1 MRVHLIKDSDV
12 GKETFSEVVDLLKAI
27 PGPIEFCYDSHNI
40 INFDVDDYVE
50 NKVLDQKVFEKSDR
64 PLAFY
69 SFSKKSSFSA
79 NLIEIF
85 AEEEYEPRPLKE
97 FRFPFFRRTSTWT
110 TLFDKC
116 NNYRTYNRI
125 PNNEFV
131 LLLTE
136 VSNTNN
142 WFASLDEKMPFNGF
156 IHTSD
161 WNHFIKCQDS
171 FPIAFEV
178 VALILQ
184 KHMFNDYNEARTS
197 VHVDP
202 IGCVNDLCLEKKNII
217 LKLRTA
223 DVCADCMTK
232 LKEKLSVADIQHALL
247 IMESLRVKMLFSQN
261 FKQNVPLSKLIMDE
275 RGKIYLPDFGNIEIK
290 LKPLEKTIY
299 KFYLA
304 HPEGVRFSDLKD
316 YKEELSKYYLSYIND
331 DDGDIDHVKR
341 VIDERIEKLVNIT
354 NNAAAE
360 KVAKIKVA
368 FVKAI
373 GEELAKHYYIQG
385 GNGEVKRVML
395 DRGLVG

>member
-1 MRVHLIKDSDV
+1 MKVHLIKDSDV
-12 GKETFSEVVDLLKAI
+12 EIDVFSEVVDLLRAI
-27 PGPIEFCYDSHNI
+27 PGPIEFCYDIYNAV
-40 INFDVDDYVE
+40 NFEVDDFVE
-50 NKVLDQKVFEKSDR
+50 NKVLDEEVFEKSDPPVKSYR
-64 PLAFY
+64 PNRI
-69 SFSKKSSFSA
+69 SSIKFFQ
-79 NLIEIF
+79 NF
-85 AEEEYEPRPLKE
+85 EEKEPRPLKK
-97 FRFPFFRRTSTWT
+97 FSFPFIRKTSTWN

-116 NNYRTYNRI
+116 ETYRNKNHI

-178 VALILQ
+178 IALVLQ
-184 KHMFNDYNEARTS
+184 KHMFNDYDQARTS
-197 VHVDP
+197 LHLNP
-202 IGCVNDLCLEKKNII
+202 IGCVNDLCAEKKNII

-223 DVCADCMTK
+223 DICADCMSK
-232 LKEKLSVADIQHALL
+232 LKNKLSIADIQHALL

-261 FKQNVPLSKLIMDE
+261 FKQNVPLSKLVMDE
-275 RGKIYLPDFGNIEIK
+275 SGKIILPEFGNIEIK

-304 HPEGVRFSDLKD
+304 HPEGVRFSDLRLYKD
-316 YKEELSKYYLSYIND
+316 ELCNIYMQFIND
-331 DDGDIDHVKR
+331 DDGDLATIKMIVEQR
-341 VIDERIEKLVNIT
+341 IENLVNTTNNGAAERI
-354 NNAAAE
+354 
-360 KVAKIKVA
+360 AKIKSA

-385 GNGEVKRVML
+385 GNAEVKRVLL
-395 DRGLVG
+395 DRNLVG

>member
-12 GKETFSEVVDLLKAI
+12 GKEIFSEVVDLLKAI
-27 PGPIEFCYDSHNI
+27 PGPIEFCYDSHNV

-50 NKVLDQKVFEKSDR
+50 NKVLDEKVFVNSKPPVAS
-64 PLAFY
+64 Y
-69 SFSKKSSFSA
+69 SFSKRSSFRE
-79 NLIEIF
+79 NIMEIF
-85 AEEEYEPRPLKE
+85 DEKESRPLKE
-97 FRFPFFRRTSTWT
+97 FSFPFTRKTSTWT

-116 NNYRTYNRI
+116 NNYRIDKII

-178 VALILQ
+178 IALLLQ
-184 KHMFNDYNEARTS
+184 KHMFNDYNEVRTS
-197 VHVDP
+197 LHIEP
-202 IGCVNDLCLEKKNII
+202 IGCVNDLCLEKKSII

-232 LKEKLSVADIQHALL
+232 LREKLSVAYVQHALL
-247 IMESLRVKMLFSQN
+247 IMESLRVKMLFTQN
-261 FKQNVPLSKLIMDE
+261 FKQNVPLSRLVMEEK
-275 RGKIYLPDFGNIEIK
+275 GKIILPEFGNIEIK

-299 KFYLA
+299 KFYLE
-304 HPEGVRFSDLKD
+304 HPEGVRFSDLRD
-316 YKEELSKYYLSYIND
+316 HQEVLSKYYMNYIND
-331 DDGDIDHVKR
+331 DDGDREYVKR

-360 KVAKIKVA
+360 KVAKIKSA

-395 DRGLVG
+395 DRGLVEIA

>member
-1 MRVHLIKDSDV
+1 
-12 GKETFSEVVDLLKAI
+12 
-27 PGPIEFCYDSHNI
+27 
-40 INFDVDDYVE
+40 
-50 NKVLDQKVFEKSDR
+50 
-64 PLAFY
+64 
-69 SFSKKSSFSA
+69 
-79 NLIEIF
+79 
-85 AEEEYEPRPLKE
+85 
-97 FRFPFFRRTSTWT
+97 
-110 TLFDKC
+110 
-116 NNYRTYNRI
+116 
-125 PNNEFV
+125 
-131 LLLTE
+131 
-136 VSNTNN
+136 
-142 WFASLDEKMPFNGF
+142 
-156 IHTSD
+156 
-161 WNHFIKCQDS
+161 
-171 FPIAFEV
+171 
-178 VALILQ
+178 
-184 KHMFNDYNEARTS
+184 MFNDYNEARTS

-331 DDGDIDHVKR
+331 DDGDRAHVKR

-368 FVKAI
+368 LVKAI

-395 DRGLVG
+395 DRGLVDS

>member
-27 PGPIEFCYDSHNI
+27 PGPIEFCYDNQNI
-40 INFDVDDYVE
+40 INFDLDDYVE
-50 NKVLDQKVFEKSDR
+50 NKVLDEKVFEKSYR
-64 PLAFY
+64 PMASY
-69 SFSKKSSFSA
+69 SFSKRSSFRG
-79 NLIEIF
+79 NFMEIF
-85 AEEEYEPRPLKE
+85 NENEPRPLKE
-97 FRFPFFRRTSTWT
+97 FSFPFTRRTSTWT

-136 VSNTNN
+136 ISNTNN

-178 VALILQ
+178 IALILQ

-232 LKEKLSVADIQHALL
+232 LREKLSVADIQHALL

-261 FKQNVPLSKLIMDE
+261 FKQNVPLSRLLIDA
-275 RGKIYLPDFGNIEIK
+275 RGKIFLPEFGNIEIK

-299 KFYLA
+299 KFYIE

-316 YKEELSKYYLSYIND
+316 YKHELINYYKNYILN
-331 DDGDIDHVKR
+331 DDGDLRQIEDRVKMR
-341 VIDERIEKLVNIT
+341 VEKLVNVT
-354 NNAAAE
+354 NNAVAE

-395 DRGLVG
+395 DRALVGD

>member
-1 MRVHLIKDSDV
+1 MKVHLIKDSEV
-12 GKETFSEVVDLLKAI
+12 GIETFSEVVDLLKAV
-27 PGPIEFCYDSHNI
+27 PGPIEFYFDSYNV
-40 INFDVDDYVE
+40 INFDIDDYVE
-50 NKVLDQKVFEKSDR
+50 KKVLNETVFEKSDKQVKSFYNSNRSPFKENLFDLFSEKEVR
-64 PLAFY
+64 PIKK
-69 SFSKKSSFSA
+69 FS
-79 NLIEIF
+79 
-85 AEEEYEPRPLKE
+85 
-97 FRFPFFRRTSTWT
+97 FPFFRKTTSWT

-116 NNYRTYNRI
+116 NIYRRDNNI
-125 PNNEFV
+125 PKEEFV

-178 VALILQ
+178 IALILQ

-197 VHVDP
+197 VHIDP

-223 DVCADCMTK
+223 DVCIDCMTK
-232 LKEKLSVADIQHALL
+232 LKDKLSVAYIQHALL

-261 FKQNVPLSKLIMDE
+261 FKQNVPLSRIIIDAS
-275 RGKIYLPDFGNIEIK
+275 GKICLPEFGNIEIK
-290 LKPLEKTIY
+290 LKPLEKAIY
-299 KFYLA
+299 LLYLN
-304 HPEGVRFSDLKD
+304 HPEGIRFGDLYLHKN
-316 YKEELSKYYLSYIND
+316 ELNNIYMKFINH
-331 DDGDIDHVKR
+331 DDGDLESIKNIVAQ
-341 VIDERIEKLVNIT
+341 RIANLVNIT
-354 NNAAAE
+354 TNGAAE
-360 KVAKIKVA
+360 RVAKIKSA

-373 GEELAKHYYIQG
+373 GEELAKQYYIQG
-385 GNGEVKRVML
+385 GNNEVKRVLL